1 MWNHLFAAPEI
12 IGGLT
17 RRSLFWRG
25 VLVFLLGLLFMLKSQ
40 LAVLTLAA
48 VLGWSF
54 FLGGIWI
61 VTSAFLLERRRI
73 AWCIYGSLYF
83 VIGALLLMNP
93 AVEILA
99 LAWSVSMLFIS
110 AGVIGI
116 TVCLAAGNASSQVLL
131 HFFTAVLS
139 ILLGVM
145 LFVWPLIGLSELIWV
160 VGILLSTEGMILMVL
175 CLRIPGGGEEGN
187 SSGSNAPDSGNQNDP
202 PNEPPPLQ

>member
-1 MWNHLFAAPEI
+1 MWNHLFSAPEI

-25 VLVFLLGLLFMLKSQ
+25 VLVFLLGLLFMLKSH

-61 VTSAFLLERRRI
+61 VASAFLLERRRI
-73 AWCIYGSLYF
+73 AWCVYGSLYF

-99 LAWSVSMLFIS
+99 LAWSVSLLFIS
-110 AGVIGI
+110 AGIIGI
-116 TVCLAAGNASSQVLL
+116 TVCLAAGNASTQVLL
-131 HFFTAVLS
+131 HFFTSVLS
-139 ILLGVM
+139 ILLGCM
-145 LFVWPLIGLSELIWV
+145 LFIWPLIGLSELIWV
-160 VGILLSTEGMILMVL
+160 VGVLLSSEGVILMVL
-175 CLRIPGGGEEGN
+175 CLRIPGRRESEEGS
-187 SSGSNAPDSGNQNDP
+187 SSGSDTPEDP
-202 PNEPPPLQ
+202 TEPPPFR